1 MLAQTQ
7 WRAVLGVLEV
17 ELGGGQFSAWLSDS
31 QLIHGDSSTI
41 TIGVRNAFTRE
52 VADRSFRPNIE
63 RAVERVAGCKLG
75 VTFVV
80 APLSAL
86 SSASKPALPAT
97 PPTRAE
103 QAFEPPLPLSD
114 RFTFE
119 SFVVGPANRLAHA
132 AALQVAQGPGA
143 SYNPL
148 FVWGGVGLGKTHLLH
163 AIASEARR
171 SHPGA
176 EPSILL
182 VTSERFTN
190 DLVSAIGSGSTARL
204 RDKYRSVDILLID
217 DIQFVAG
224 REATQE
230 ELFHTFDA
238 LHNRGLQLVIA
249 SDRPPSEIQPL
260 TDRLTTRFA
269 SGLVVDIQPPELEA
283 RQAFLQAKASSMGL
297 ELSPSILRCIAEL
310 SPPTFRDLAGSLT
323 RIAAEAT
330 VSTAP
335 MAESD
340 VRRLIGSHT
349 SSANSASTPDNI
361 VSATTRHLGVARDA
375 ILGPSR
381 ARHIVHA
388 RHLAMYLLRE
398 DAALSLPA
406 IGRFLGGRDHTSAL
420 HAYRKIHGSLSS
432 QPKLRQE
439 LSSIRS
445 MLVRH

>member
-1 MLAQTQ
+1 LLAKTQ
-7 WRAVLGVLEV
+7 WTAVLGVLEV

-31 QLIHGDSSTI
+31 QLIGGDASTI

-52 VADRSFRPNIE
+52 VADRSFRSNIE

-80 APLSAL
+80 APRG
-86 SSASKPALPAT
+86 SASAASKAALPVNPIEPAGQ
-97 PPTRAE
+97 ALE
-103 QAFEPPLPLSD
+103 QPLRLYD
-114 RFTFE
+114 QFTFE
-119 SFVVGPANRLAHA
+119 SFVVGAANRLAHA
-132 AALQVAQGPGA
+132 AALQVAQNPGA

-163 AIASEARR
+163 AIATEARR
-171 SHPGA
+171 AHPNA

-190 DLVSAIGSGSTARL
+190 DLVSAIANGSTARL

-238 LHNRGLQLVIA
+238 LHNKGLQLVLA
-249 SDRPPSEIQPL
+249 SDRPPSDIQPL

-269 SGLVVDIQPPELEA
+269 SGLVVDIQAPELEA
-283 RQAFLQAKASSMGL
+283 RQAFLQAKSSSLGL
-297 ELSPSILRCIAEL
+297 ELAPDILTCIAEL

-323 RIAAEAT
+323 RIAAE
-330 VSTAP
+330 VSISSLPVTEP
-335 MAESD
+335 SIRSLLESQF
-340 VRRLIGSHT
+340 
-349 SSANSASTPDNI
+349 STPCSTNTPDKI
-361 VSATTRHLGVARDA
+361 IAATTQHLGVARDA

-398 DAALSLPA
+398 DASLSLPA
-406 IGRFLGGRDHTSAL
+406 IGRFFGGRDHTSAL
-420 HAYRKIHGSLSS
+420 HACRKIHSSLPS
-432 QPKLRQE
+432 QPNLRQE
-439 LSSIRS
+439 LSTIRS
-445 MLVRH
+445 LLIRH